1 MNKKLSTFRQQID
14 EIDAQLLALMN
25 QRAELAQSVG
35 HLKKTDAIY
44 HPDREAQIYQHLQQ
58 INVGPLS
65 NETVTLLFREL
76 ISACRSL
83 QNPLTISYLGPAGT
97 FSQSAVFAHF
107 GHKVALLACNSIE
120 EVFNSVML
128 KQAQFA
134 VVPVEN
140 SIEGSVNKTL
150 DLLTTSDLHIVGEI
164 KLLIQQH
171 LLRKTNDLQG
181 IEKIYSHPQSLAQC
195 YQWLNQRLPN
205 VPTIPVAS
213 NAQAASLAESDAS
226 AAAIAGE
233 VAADVYGLNKVVE
246 NIQDELNNTTRFLVL
261 GLLTAKPS
269 GHDKTSLIVATK
281 NRSGAVH
288 DLLAPLSRHQVSM
301 TKFESRPAHMG
312 LWEYIFF
319 IDIEG
324 HEKDP
329 AVASALEE
337 MAAESIFIKV
347 LGSYPKFEE
356 KNHDNCNER

>member
-1 MNKKLSTFRQQID
+1 MDSTLPVLRRQID

-25 QRAELAQSVG
+25 QRAKLAQSIG
-35 HLKKTDAIY
+35 QLKTDAVY
-44 HPDREAQIYQHLQQ
+44 QPEREAQIYQHLRQL
-58 INVGPLS
+58 NTGPLPH
-65 NETVTLLFREL
+65 ETVILLFKEL
-76 ISACRSL
+76 ISACRLL

-107 GHKVALLACNSIE
+107 GHEVALHPCHSIE

-140 SIEGSVNKTL
+140 STEGAVNKTL
-150 DLLTTSDLHIVGEI
+150 DLLTTSDLRIVGEVQ
-164 KLLIQQH
+164 LLIQHH
-171 LLRKTNDLQG
+171 LLRKTNSLEG

-195 YQWLNQRLPN
+195 YQWIKQHLPQ

-213 NAQAASLAESDAS
+213 NAQAALLAQSEAS

-233 VAADVYGLNKVVE
+233 AAAKIYGLNKAVE
-246 NIQDELNNTTRFLVL
+246 NIQDDVTNTTRFLVL
-261 GLLTAKPS
+261 GYLSLKPS
-269 GHDKTSLIVATK
+269 GHDKTSLVVATK
-281 NRSGAVH
+281 NRFGAVY

-301 TKFESRPAHMG
+301 TKFESRPAHTA

-324 HEKDP
+324 HEHDF
-329 AVASALEE
+329 AVRSALKE
-337 MAAESIFIKV
+337 MAAESIFLKV
-347 LGSYPKFEE
+347 LGSYPVDCCHG
-356 KNHDNCNER
+356 NR